1 MMLSE
6 ICAELR
12 NYFSAE
18 KDRYSG
24 RFAIS
29 EGRLSVDF
37 LKDGQYF
44 RIVGSALNDGV
55 YQYPASSLIDEEFA
69 GAVWAMSLP
78 PSLIALSE
86 EIEAFTRNEKPS
98 AFTSESFGGY
108 SYTKATDSNGAAA
121 SWQTVFA
128 KRLNQYRR
136 IHL

>member
-12 NYFSAE
+12 NYFSPE
-18 KDRYSG
+18 EHRHCG

-37 LKDGQYF
+37 LKNGQYF

-55 YQYPASSLIDEEFA
+55 YQYPASSLVDEEFV

-86 EIEAFTRNEKPS
+86 EIEAFQQNEKPS

>member
-12 NYFSAE
+12 NYFSNE
-18 KDRYSG
+18 NDRHCG

-29 EGRLSVDF
+29 EGSLSVDF

-55 YQYPASSLIDEEFA
+55 YQYPASELNDEEFV

-86 EIEAFTRNEKPS
+86 EIEAFQQNTTPS